1 MGFYDLPYLLNV
13 PGEDLPKVKHYYD
26 EPHPYF
32 GQNIIVVGAAN
43 SAVDVA
49 LETYR
54 KGANVT
60 MVIREPFDF
69 RNCKILGETR
79 YREPYHGRFDQSLF

>member
-1 MGFYDLPYLLNV
+1 MEKIADGFQVKTPKGVYQTKNIVLSTGFYDLPYLLNV
-13 PGEDLPKVKHYYD
+13 PGEELPKVSHYYK

-32 GQNIIVVGAAN
+32 GMDIIVAGAAN

-54 KGANVT
+54 KGAKV
-60 MVIREPFDF
+60 
-69 RNCKILGETR
+69 
-79 YREPYHGRFDQSLF
+79 

>member
-1 MGFYDLPYLLNV
+1 MLSTGFYDRPYLLGV
-13 PGEDLPKVKHYYD
+13 KGEELPKVTHYYK

-32 GQNIIVVGAAN
+32 GMDLLVVGAAN

-54 KGANVT
+54 KGQKA
-60 MVIREPFDF
+60 
-69 RNCKILGETR
+69 
-79 YREPYHGRFDQSLF
+79 